1 MRGKLACL
9 ATLSLLLALTST
21 SQAAT
26 ELILNGSFEDSS
38 INPGIF
44 HTLGPGST
52 LINHWTVTGGTV
64 DYIGTY
70 WQAADGSRSLDLSG
84 NQRGGIAISQSI
96 QTVIGKNYFLSFAMA
111 GNPDDVQG
119 VKSLTVTIGPP
130 STPGTFTFNST
141 GHSRANMGWT
151 TKGLYFTAGSTSTS
165 IKFVSNTPGYYG
177 PALDKVSL
185 VAVPEPATMA
195 MSGTAFVVVTGMVL
209 RRRKARV
216 S

>member
-1 MRGKLACL
+1 MSYKLACL
-9 ATLSLLLALTST
+9 ATLSLVLALSGT
-21 SQAAT
+21 SQAAS
-26 ELILNGSFEDSS
+26 ELILNGSFEASS
-38 INPGIF
+38 INPGGF
-44 HTLGPGST
+44 TTLDSGST
-52 LINHWTVTGGTV
+52 VIDHWTVSGGSI

-70 WQAADGSRSLDLSG
+70 WQAADGDRSIDLSG
-84 NQRGGIAISQSI
+84 NEPGAIEISQAI
-96 QTVIGKNYFLSFAMA
+96 TTDIGQKYFLSFAMA
-111 GNPDDVQG
+111 GNPDQQG
-119 VKSLTVTIGPP
+119 EKSLTVTIGPP

-141 GHSRANMGWT
+141 GHSEADMGWT
-151 TKGLYFTAGSTSTS
+151 TKGMSFIASSTSTS
-165 IKFVSNTPGYYG
+165 INFLSNTAGPWG